1 MKTTDEIIKDCFK
14 KASFTGDRAAYLYKL
29 LSDEMNLNFTKR
41 KAQIEEDALADIV
54 INDGYSLGFNEYTID
69 SCGNSYEYNGNK
81 QFVVQHPYKKDRRFN
96 TIKGAR
102 KFIENQ

>member
-1 MKTTDEIIKDCFK
+1 MKTTDEIIKYCFK
-14 KASFTGDRAAYLYKL
+14 KASFTGDRAAYLFKL

-69 SCGNSYEYNGNK
+69 SCDNSYEYNGSK
-81 QFVVQHPYKKDRRFN
+81 QFVVRHPYKKDRGFN